1 MTNSVPE
8 PDFKRLQKAFAAH
21 IRDPRNARAPEG
33 IEDRRMAIYRDLFY
47 NNIESFLSGNFPVL
61 REITPDEKWH
71 GIVRD
76 FLVSYRCETPH
87 FPEIAQEFLAY
98 LSESRQAEP
107 DDYPFMLELAHYEWV
122 ELALG
127 ISDEDAELPPHDPNG
142 DLLAGRPLVSPVA
155 WNLSYSYPVHRISP
169 EMIPEAPSG
178 EPNHLVVYRDRLDTI
193 HFLEINA
200 VTQRLLELI
209 KQHEQ
214 ATGLEILRM
223 IATEMQHPD
232 PDVVINAG
240 TQLMQDLKARN
251 IIIGARQ

>member
-1 MTNSVPE
+1 MTSSVPE
-8 PDFKRLQKAFAAH
+8 PGFKRLQKAFAEH
-21 IRDPRNARAPEG
+21 IRNPRKIPAPEG

-61 REITPDEKWH
+61 HEITPDEKWH

-76 FLVSYRCETPH
+76 FMVKHRCETPH

-98 LSESRQAEP
+98 LSESREAEA

-127 ISDEDAELPPHDPNG
+127 ISDEDADLPPHDPNG
-142 DLLAGRPLVSPVA
+142 DLIEGVPLISPVA

-169 EMIPEAPSG
+169 EMIPDAPSG
-178 EPNHLVVYRDRLDTI
+178 EPNHLVVYRDRLDKI

-209 KQHEQ
+209 KQNAD
-214 ATGLEILRM
+214 ATGLEILQM
-223 IATEMQHPD
+223 IADEMQHPD
-232 PDVVINAG
+232 PDVVITAG
-240 TQLMQDLKARN
+240 TQLIQDLRARN
-251 IIIGARQ
+251 IIIGTRR

>member
-1 MTNSVPE
+1 MTSSVPE
-8 PDFKRLQKAFAAH
+8 SGFKRLQKAFAEH
-21 IRDPRNARAPEG
+21 IRNPREVPAPKG

-61 REITPDEKWH
+61 HEITPDEKWH

-76 FLVSYRCETPH
+76 FMINHRCETPH

-98 LSESRQAEP
+98 LSGSRVAEA

-127 ISDEDAELPPHDPNG
+127 ISDEDADLPPHDPNG
-142 DLLAGRPLVSPVA
+142 DLLEGVPLISPVA

-169 EMIPEAPSG
+169 EMIPDAPSG
-178 EPNHLVVYRDRLDTI
+178 EPNHLVVYRDRLDKI

-209 KQHEQ
+209 KQNAD
-214 ATGLEILRM
+214 ATGLEILQM
-223 IATEMQHPD
+223 IADEMQHPD
-232 PDVVINAG
+232 PDVVITAG
-240 TQLMQDLKARN
+240 TRLIQDLRARN
-251 IIIGARQ
+251 IIIGTRR

>member
-21 IRDPRNARAPEG
+21 IRDPRKAEAPEG

-71 GIVRD
+71 VIIRD
-76 FLVSYRCETPH
+76 FLASHRCETPH

-98 LSESRQAEP
+98 LSESRQAEF

-142 DLLAGRPLVSPVA
+142 DLLEGRPLVSPVA

-169 EMIPEAPSG
+169 EFIPEAPSA

-209 KQHEQ
+209 KQHEKV
-214 ATGLEILRM
+214 TGLEILRM

-240 TQLMQDLKARN
+240 KQLMQDLKARN

>member
-1 MTNSVPE
+1 MSSSVPE
-8 PDFKRLQKAFAAH
+8 PGFKRLQKAFAEH
-21 IRDPRNARAPEG
+21 IRNPRKIPAPEG

-61 REITPDEKWH
+61 HEITPDEKWH

-76 FLVSYRCETPH
+76 FMVKHRCETPH

-98 LSESRQAEP
+98 LSESREAEA

-127 ISDEDAELPPHDPNG
+127 ISDEDADLPPHDPNG
-142 DLLAGRPLVSPVA
+142 DLLEGVPLISPVA

-169 EMIPEAPSG
+169 EMIPDAPSG
-178 EPNHLVVYRDRLDTI
+178 EPNHLVVYRDRLDKI

-209 KQHEQ
+209 KQNAD
-214 ATGLEILRM
+214 ATGLEILQM
-223 IATEMQHPD
+223 IADEMQHPD
-232 PDVVINAG
+232 PDVVITAG
-240 TQLMQDLKARN
+240 TQLIQDLRARN
-251 IIIGARQ
+251 IIIGTRR

>member
-1 MTNSVPE
+1 MTSSVPE
-8 PDFKRLQKAFAAH
+8 PGFKRLQKAFAAH
-21 IRDPRNARAPEG
+21 IRNPREVPAPEG

-76 FLVSYRCETPH
+76 FMVKHRCETPH

-98 LSESRQAEP
+98 LSESREAEA

-142 DLLAGRPLVSPVA
+142 NLLDGSPLVSPVA

-169 EMIPEAPSG
+169 EMIPETPSA
-178 EPNHLVVYRDRLDTI
+178 EPNHLVVYRDRLDKI

-209 KQHEQ
+209 KQNAL
-214 ATGLEILRM
+214 ATGLEILQM
-223 IATEMQHPD
+223 IADEMQHPD
-232 PDVVINAG
+232 PDVVITAG

-251 IIIGARQ
+251 IIIGTRQ

>member
-1 MTNSVPE
+1 MTSSVPE
-8 PDFKRLQKAFAAH
+8 PGFKRLQKAFAAH
-21 IRDPRNARAPEG
+21 IRNPREVPAPDG

-76 FLVSYRCETPH
+76 FMVKHRCETPH

-98 LSESRQAEP
+98 LSESREAEA

-142 DLLAGRPLVSPVA
+142 NLLDGSPLVSPVA

-169 EMIPEAPSG
+169 EMIPETPSA
-178 EPNHLVVYRDRLDTI
+178 EPNHLVVYRDRLDKI

-209 KQHEQ
+209 KQNAL
-214 ATGLEILRM
+214 ATGLEILQM
-223 IATEMQHPD
+223 IADEMQHPD
-232 PDVVINAG
+232 PDVVITAG

-251 IIIGARQ
+251 IIIGTRQ

>member
-21 IRDPRNARAPEG
+21 IRDPRNAEAPEG

-47 NNIESFLSGNFPVL
+47 NNIESFLAGNFPVL

-76 FLVSYRCETPH
+76 FMVSHRCETPH

-98 LSESRQAEP
+98 LSESRKPEH
-107 DDYPFMLELAHYEWV
+107 DDYPFMPELAHYEWV

-127 ISDEDAELPPHDPNG
+127 ISDEDAELPSHDPNG
-142 DLLAGRPLVSPVA
+142 DLLEGIPLVSPVA

-169 EMIPEAPSG
+169 EMIPEGPSP
-178 EPNHLVVYRDRLDTI
+178 EPNHLVVYRDRLDRI

-209 KQHEQ
+209 KQNTQ
-214 ATGLEILRM
+214 ATGLEILQM
-223 IATEMQHPD
+223 IAREMQHPD

-240 TQLMQDLKARN
+240 TQLIQDLKARN

>member
-1 MTNSVPE
+1 MTSSVPE
-8 PDFKRLQKAFAAH
+8 PGFKRLQKAFAEH
-21 IRDPRNARAPEG
+21 IRNPRNIPAPEG

-61 REITPDEKWH
+61 HEITPDEKWH

-76 FLVSYRCETPH
+76 FMVKHRCETPH

-98 LSESRQAEP
+98 LSESREAEA

-127 ISDEDAELPPHDPNG
+127 ISDEDADLPPHDPNG
-142 DLLAGRPLVSPVA
+142 DLIEGVPLISPVA

-169 EMIPEAPSG
+169 EMIPDAPSG
-178 EPNHLVVYRDRLDTI
+178 EPNHLVVYRDRLDKI

-209 KQHEQ
+209 KQNAHS
-214 ATGLEILRM
+214 TGLQILQM
-223 IATEMQHPD
+223 IADEMQHPD
-232 PDVVINAG
+232 PDVVITAG
-240 TQLMQDLKARN
+240 TQLIQDLRARN
-251 IIIGARQ
+251 IIIGTRR

>member
-1 MTNSVPE
+1 MPNSVPE
-8 PDFKRLQKAFAAH
+8 PDFKRLQMAFAAH
-21 IRDPRNARAPEG
+21 IRDPGKVPAPGG

-47 NNIESFLSGNFPVL
+47 NNIESFLAGNFPVL
-61 REITPDEKWH
+61 HEITPEEKWH

-76 FLVSYRCETPH
+76 FMVNHRCETPH

-98 LSESRQAEP
+98 LSESRQAEA

-127 ISDEDAELPPHDPNG
+127 ISDEDAELPSHDPNR
-142 DLLAGRPLVSPVA
+142 DLLEGIPLVSPVA
-155 WNLSYSYPVHRISP
+155 WNLTYSYPVHRIST
-169 EMIPEAPSG
+169 EMIPEGPSP
-178 EPNHLVVYRDRLDTI
+178 EPNHLVVYRDRLDKI

-209 KQHEQ
+209 KQNTQ
-214 ATGLEILRM
+214 ATGLEILQI
-223 IATEMQHPD
+223 IAGEMQHPD
-232 PDVVINAG
+232 PDIVINAG
-240 TQLMQDLKARN
+240 AQLIQDLKARN

>member
-1 MTNSVPE
+1 MPNSVPE

-21 IRDPRNARAPEG
+21 IRDPGKVPAPGG

-47 NNIESFLSGNFPVL
+47 NNIESFLAGNFPVL
-61 REITPDEKWH
+61 REITPDEKWN

-76 FLVSYRCETPH
+76 FMVNHRCETPH

-98 LSESRQAEP
+98 LSESRQAEA

-127 ISDEDAELPPHDPNG
+127 ISDEDAELPSHDPNG
-142 DLLAGRPLVSPVA
+142 DLLEGIPLVSPVA
-155 WNLSYSYPVHRISP
+155 WNLTYSYPVHRIST
-169 EMIPEAPSG
+169 EMIPEGPSR
-178 EPNHLVVYRDRLDTI
+178 EPSHLVVYRDRLDRI

-209 KQHEQ
+209 KQNAQ
-214 ATGLEILRM
+214 ATGLEILQM
-223 IATEMQHPD
+223 IAGEMQHPD

-240 TQLMQDLKARN
+240 AQLIQDLKARN

>member
-1 MTNSVPE
+1 MTSSVPE
-8 PDFKRLQKAFAAH
+8 PRFKRLQKAFAAH
-21 IRDPRNARAPEG
+21 IRDPRKADIPEG

-76 FLVSYRCETPH
+76 FMVNHRCETPH

-98 LSESRQAEP
+98 LSESREAEA

-127 ISDEDAELPPHDPNG
+127 ISDEDADLPPHDPNG
-142 DLLAGRPLVSPVA
+142 DLLEGIPLVSPVA
-155 WNLSYSYPVHRISP
+155 WNLSYSYPVQRISP
-169 EMIPEAPSG
+169 EILPEVPSA
-178 EPNHLVVYRDRLDTI
+178 EPNHLVVYRDRLDRI

-209 KQHEQ
+209 KQNAQ
-214 ATGLEILRM
+214 ATVLEILQM
-223 IATEMQHPD
+223 IAVEMQHPD
-232 PDVVINAG
+232 PDVVITAG